1 MKRKGPRPPLL
12 EALFT
17 RQERMALAFLLAVGF
32 LGLGVRVFQKGP
44 ASTPQRIESPH
55 VVSVNRADIPELTA
69 LPGIGPVTARR
80 IVEYRK
86 QHSRF
91 LTLADLKRV
100 KGITSKTL
108 AKLKGYVRFD

>member
-1 MKRKGPRPPLL
+1 MKKEPPRPPFLGT
-12 EALFT
+12 LFT
-17 RQERMALAFLLAVGF
+17 RQERLALAFILAVGF
-32 LGLGVRVFQKGP
+32 LGFGIRVFQRARP
-44 ASTPQRIESPH
+44 AAQGKVQILRP
-55 VVSVNRADIPELTA
+55 VSVNQADIPELTA
-69 LPGIGPVTARR
+69 LPGIGAVTARR

-91 LTLADLKRV
+91 LTLADLKKV